1 MMAQGPVRFLK
12 PEHDLLETR
21 PQSGPQVTSPPSQG
35 LPCSVPEV
43 QQRLFFSKSKLDKC
57 KHIVFIPFF
66 FFSKFQITK
75 HSLWKVSSPVSKIIC
90 VLKLWSVVYMIN
102 FYFTELSAM

>member
-1 MMAQGPVRFLK
+1 MAQGPVRFLK

-21 PQSGPQVTSPPSQG
+21 PQSGPQVTFPPSQG
-35 LPCSVPEV
+35 LPCSVSEV

-75 HSLWKVSSPVSKIIC
+75 HSLWKISSPEAKSFV
-90 VLKLWSVVYMIN
+90 
-102 FYFTELSAM
+102 F